1 MMMGVF
7 RSEALEYH
15 SDTEYGDV
23 VIPASL
29 SMTACAVATLFIF
42 ICVVLFVYY
51 GSYTRKAHL
60 TGIVMPSSGLVK
72 ITPQYAGYI
81 TQLTVSEGQHVIAGE
96 PLYHING
103 EHFNEQ
109 GAGTLAAMNLSL
121 RTQYAMLS
129 SQETLELRDNQQQQ
143 AAIKQ
148 RIASLQLQVKS
159 AEQRLQMAERQV
171 GLTTSVMGSYKKLA
185 GTHYVS
191 DIEYQQKQIEVST
204 AQQNVEDQRQGLL
217 QLRTA
222 IEAAKDDLNHLII
235 LGGSRKA
242 ELDRQLQE
250 IRQQQEELA
259 GQENITLTAPVS
271 GTVAAVLVRQGQS
284 VRALEPVM
292 TVVPD
297 NASLQIELY
306 AASQNAGFIRPGQRV
321 ALRFAAFP
329 YQKFGVQYGTIRE
342 ISRTTLTPS
351 DLLSVS
357 PVTWKENEGR
367 YRVIVRPENPFIL
380 AYGKKEPLR
389 PGMTLEGDVNLDT
402 RPLWEW
408 LTEPLWS
415 LKGKL

>member
-1 MMMGVF
+1 
-7 RSEALEYH
+7 
-15 SDTEYGDV
+15 
-23 VIPASL
+23 
-29 SMTACAVATLFIF
+29 
-42 ICVVLFVYY
+42 
-51 GSYTRKAHL
+51 
-60 TGIVMPSSGLVK
+60 
-72 ITPQYAGYI
+72 
-81 TQLTVSEGQHVIAGE
+81 
-96 PLYHING
+96 
-103 EHFNEQ
+103 
-109 GAGTLAAMNLSL
+109 
-121 RTQYAMLS
+121 
-129 SQETLELRDNQQQQ
+129 
-143 AAIKQ
+143 
-148 RIASLQLQVKS
+148 
-159 AEQRLQMAERQV
+159 
-171 GLTTSVMGSYKKLA
+171 
-185 GTHYVS
+185 
-191 DIEYQQKQIEVST
+191 
-204 AQQNVEDQRQGLL
+204 
-217 QLRTA
+217 
-222 IEAAKDDLNHLII
+222 
-235 LGGSRKA
+235 
-242 ELDRQLQE
+242 
-250 IRQQQEELA
+250 
-259 GQENITLTAPVS
+259 
-271 GTVAAVLVRQGQS
+271 
-284 VRALEPVM
+284 M

>member
-1 MMMGVF
+1 
-7 RSEALEYH
+7 
-15 SDTEYGDV
+15 
-23 VIPASL
+23 
-29 SMTACAVATLFIF
+29 LF
-42 ICVVLFVYY
+42 
-51 GSYTRKAHL
+51 A
-60 TGIVMPSSGLVK
+60 PS
-72 ITPQYAGYI
+72 
-81 TQLTVSEGQHVIAGE
+81 
-96 PLYHING
+96 
-103 EHFNEQ
+103 
-109 GAGTLAAMNLSL
+109 LAAMSLSL
-121 RTQYAMLS
+121 RTQYAMLA
-129 SQETLELRDNQQQQ
+129 SQQALESRDNQQQQ
-143 AAIKQ
+143 VALRQ
-148 RIASLQLQVKS
+148 RIVSLQLQVKS
-159 AEQRLQMAERQV
+159 AELRLQLAESQV
-171 GLTTSVMGSYKKLA
+171 GLTTSVMRRYKELA

-217 QLRTA
+217 QLRTT
-222 IEAAKDDLNHLII
+222 IEATEDDLNHLIVQ
-235 LGGSRKA
+235 GGSRRA

-259 GQENITLTAPVS
+259 GQENFTLTAPVS

-306 AASQNAGFIRPGQRV
+306 AASQNAGFIQPGQRV

-329 YQKFGVQYGTIRE
+329 YQKFGVQYGTIHE

-367 YRVIVRPENPFIL
+367 YRVIVIPENTFIL
-380 AYGKKEPLR
+380 AYGKKESLR

-402 RPLWEW
+402 RHLWEW
-408 LTEPLWS
+408 MTEPLWS
-415 LKGKL
+415 LKGKM

>member
-1 MMMGVF
+1 MIMGVF

-259 GQENITLTAPVS
+259 GQEKITLTAPVS